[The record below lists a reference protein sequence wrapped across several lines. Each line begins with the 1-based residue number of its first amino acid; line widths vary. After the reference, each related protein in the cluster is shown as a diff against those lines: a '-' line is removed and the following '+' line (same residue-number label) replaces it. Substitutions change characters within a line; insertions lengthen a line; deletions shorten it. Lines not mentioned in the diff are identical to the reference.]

1 MNVPF
6 SLRLILDLA
15 AVCLLLV
22 ALAYG
27 WLGNLAHELI
37 GTAMFALLVSHN
49 IFNRRWYGTI
59 PRRTRAPR
67 TLITRMINLSLLVTM
82 LTLLVTSL
90 LISRDVFAFL
100 PLTSTFTA
108 RQIHTLVGY
117 LALMIAGAHLGLHWT
132 MLMGYV
138 SCRLGINL
146 DRCWTMITVR
156 CLAAAIAA
164 YGVYG
169 LYKLNVVA
177 KLLMQP
183 SLEFWDFEGET
194 PTFFGHLAGIV
205 VMCAFVAHYAWKFV
219 GANRRI
225 EPSAGQKSGFAQPPE
240 QL

>member
-27 WLGNLAHELI
+27 WLGNLAHEII
-37 GTAMFALLVSHN
+37 GTALFALLITHN

-67 TLITRMINLSLLVTM
+67 TLITRVINLSLLVTI

-100 PLTSTFTA
+100 PLSSTFTA

-117 LALMIAGAHLGLHWT
+117 LALIIAGAHLGLHWT

-138 SCRLGINL
+138 GGRLGIRIEQTWL
-146 DRCWTMITVR
+146 MVTARG
-156 CLAAAIAA
+156 LAAGLAA
-164 YGVYG
+164 YGVYS
-169 LYKLNVVA
+169 LVALNVGT
-177 KLLMQP
+177 KLLMRP
-183 SLEFWDFEGET
+183 TMEFWDFEAET
-194 PTFFGHLAGIV
+194 PAFFGHLAGIV
-205 VMCAFVAHYAWKFV
+205 GLSAFMAHYAWKFA
-219 GANRRI
+219 GTRKI
-225 EPSAGQKSGFAQPPE
+225 KEPSAAQKSVSTYTPE
-240 QL
+240 QS

>member
-27 WLGNLAHELI
+27 WLGNLAHEVI
-37 GTAMFALLVSHN
+37 GMAMFALLITHN

-67 TLITRMINLSLLVTM
+67 TLITRVINLSLLVTM

-117 LALMIAGAHLGLHWT
+117 LALIIAGAHLGLHWT

-138 SCRLGINL
+138 RGRLGIRFEQTWL
-146 DRCWTMITVR
+146 MVTARG
-156 CLAAAIAA
+156 LAAGLAA
-164 YGVYG
+164 YGVYS
-169 LYKLNVVA
+169 LVELNVGT
-177 KLLMQP
+177 KLLMRP
-183 SLEFWDFEGET
+183 TMEFWDFEAET
-194 PTFFGHLAGIV
+194 PAFFGHLAGIV
-205 VMCAFVAHYAWKFV
+205 GLSALMARYAWKFA
-219 GANRRI
+219 GTRKI
-225 EPSAGQKSGFAQPPE
+225 KEPSAAQKSVSTYTPE
-240 QL
+240 QS